1 MCNINNKSPWRRGG
15 KGTEMIKELTGGAK
29 VGTTFN
35 RAMEVYKKNFV
46 PICVAALLAGL
57 VGAVSCGI
65 CTAPLLCGVF
75 AMILK
80 AMRDSNAQLNIGD
93 VFQGFSKFFVP
104 AFVGCLVL
112 SLINQ
117 AATAILVCI
126 PIIGWIALVVVAIA
140 MSAAMLW
147 SLFLVTDQGA
157 TVGDA
162 ITVPLKLLKDKRF
175 WSVVLVTFV
184 ACLIGSV
191 GAIAC
196 GVGVLV
202 TMPFAYCMIA
212 AAYEEAYA
220 GGTTS
225 AEEQQ
230 PPAAEIPAP

>member
-1 MCNINNKSPWRRGG
+1 
-15 KGTEMIKELTGGAK
+15 MIKELTGGAK

-46 PICVAALLAGL
+46 PIFVAALLAGL
-57 VGAVSCGI
+57 IGTASCGI
-65 CTAPLLCGVF
+65 CTAPLFCGLL

-80 AMRDSNAQLNIGD
+80 AMRDGSAQLNISD

-126 PIIGWIALVVVAIA
+126 PIIGWIALVAVAIA
-140 MSAAMLW
+140 MSAAMFW
-147 SLFLVTDQGA
+147 SLLLVTDQGA
-157 TVGDA
+157 AVGDA

-184 ACLIGSV
+184 ACLIGAV

-220 GGTTS
+220 GG
-225 AEEQQ
+225 APAADGH